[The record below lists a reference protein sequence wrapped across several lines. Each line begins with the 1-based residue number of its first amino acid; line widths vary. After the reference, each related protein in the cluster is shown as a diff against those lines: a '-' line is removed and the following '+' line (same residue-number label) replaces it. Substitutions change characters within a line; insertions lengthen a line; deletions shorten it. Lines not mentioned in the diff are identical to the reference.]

1 MLLFLLLDEGALP
14 RDHER
19 RRIPPPGNIY
29 WRGKGREEENK
40 RGSRALTNNK
50 INYTHF
56 PPGPPVSCQLL
67 PPPPHHAFFFQA
79 AMPVIFSPPTH
90 TLFPRWE
97 AANAFVRCGYI
108 SLFLPSPIGGA
119 FRVLSLSLS
128 LSLVLPVV
136 AEAHRAEQ
144 ALATKAPEG
153 EEETTGEG
161 KRSEA
166 IKKSPNRQKG
176 GMEEEGSPPGLDIA
190 TKETMTMGDQREEQD
205 KAEGEKGKKKT
216 LERLTMSTSSS
227 GFSSEDE
234 GCGGK
239 QVESAAAMT
248 DSDEKVKA
256 SPEEEYSEECCDMK
270 QSAPPLLSL
279 RVKYLGRV
287 DLVEKD
293 FGNKEGKVTR
303 SDVLDICVE
312 ELCRRQGKGKEEGE
326 KKSGEEVEEE
336 DAKLELSRE
345 NIR

>member
-1 MLLFLLLDEGALP
+1 M
-14 RDHER
+14 
-19 RRIPPPGNIY
+19 
-29 WRGKGREEENK
+29 
-40 RGSRALTNNK
+40 
-50 INYTHF
+50 
-56 PPGPPVSCQLL
+56 
-67 PPPPHHAFFFQA
+67 
-79 AMPVIFSPPTH
+79 
-90 TLFPRWE
+90 
-97 AANAFVRCGYI
+97 
-108 SLFLPSPIGGA
+108 
-119 FRVLSLSLS
+119 LSLSLS

-176 GMEEEGSPPGLDIA
+176 RMEEEEGSPPGLDIA

-205 KAEGEKGKKKT
+205 KAEGEEGKKKT

-234 GCGGK
+234 GCGGGK
-239 QVESAAAMT
+239 QVEGAAAMT
-248 DSDEKVKA
+248 DSDERVKA

-293 FGNKEGKVTR
+293 FGNKKGKVTR
-303 SDVLDICVE
+303 SDILDTCVE

-326 KKSGEEVEEE
+326 KKSERGLVGGEEEE